1 MEHASASPLHSL
13 TWCILIAEENQ
24 YIVTCIFIFAFC
36 VCFIIHKKKG
46 KVFVLSLFLYCVQH
60 VHTVTFNYAVHR
72 SIFIEITLVIG
83 EGAVSVFS
91 AMDFASVN
99 SVTLAI

>member
-1 MEHASASPLHSL
+1 M
-13 TWCILIAEENQ
+13 
-24 YIVTCIFIFAFC
+24 
-36 VCFIIHKKKG
+36 
-46 KVFVLSLFLYCVQH
+46 LSLFLYCVQH